1 MPLVAIKNNQL
12 TTKFA
17 DEYLQIEETIKAL
30 TERRELMK
38 EALMRAMEKNGIVS
52 VENEQLKIKYVQ
64 PTTQERF
71 DAKTFRAEHEDL
83 FNEYVKIIDV
93 KPSLRITRK

>member
-1 MPLVAIKNNQL
+1 MPIVPIKNNQL
-12 TTKFA
+12 ATKFA
-17 DEYLQIEETIKAL
+17 DEYLKLEETIKAL
-30 TERRELMK
+30 TEKQAIMK
-38 EALMRAMEKNGIVS
+38 DALMRSMERNGIVS
-52 VENEQLKIKYVQ
+52 VENELLKIKYVQ

-83 FNEYVKIIDV
+83 YNEYVKFVDV